1 MCCKSI
7 ALVRMKPF
15 KLYKGGM
22 KDNKTY
28 FSNFEQSLNG
38 FLSRYL
44 PLELKALLAS
54 RKTNYFSGKKT

>member
-28 FSNFEQSLNG
+28 FSNF
-38 FLSRYL
+38 
-44 PLELKALLAS
+44 
-54 RKTNYFSGKKT
+54 